1 MQEPAKRIAI
11 IGGGPSGLFLYK
23 QLSATA
29 TANSTI
35 DIYEAKN
42 RLGQGMPYS
51 CEGANREHV
60 TNVSGNEIPQLVT
73 PLVEWLQ
80 TLPSSTLLQYNLDKK
95 NLTDY
100 KVVPRLLF
108 GEYLHAQFLLLKE
121 QAEAKGIITNI
132 YLECRVTD
140 LVDLP
145 AEGKVAVKV
154 NDEVA
159 GIYDHAGICTGHNWP
174 ITFEGKVKGYF
185 DSPYPPSK
193 LLSQFN
199 HPVALRGSSLTAID
213 AIRTLAR
220 MHGHFVEEAPHRL
233 SFRPAEEAKDFKIV
247 MHSKQG
253 LLPGI
258 RFHLEDPHLS
268 KEELLSKEDIAQHIK
283 ENDGFLSLDFIF
295 EKDFKDAFKEKQP
308 FLHALIKDM
317 RMETFID
324 AMMGLREA
332 ADPFELFRA
341 EYEEAAQSIRRKES
355 VYWKEMLAVLSF
367 AMNYPAKYF
376 SAEDM
381 LRLQKKLMPLISLV
395 IAFVPQG
402 SCEELM
408 ALHAAGRLELI
419 AVGDDSHIETVPTG
433 GIVYHY
439 SDEAGETKATAY
451 KTFVDCIGQ
460 RHLSID
466 DFPFKSLVKDGIVT
480 AATLPFRSAEAGREK
495 QKENNENIKEEADGT
510 YYLKVPGI
518 AITDSFRVV
527 SSNGKSNP
535 RIYVMAVPY
544 IGGYNPDYSGLD
556 FCEEASG
563 LIAKDILQE
572 KTEKQYSIT

>member
-1 MQEPAKRIAI
+1 MPEAAKRIAI

-23 QLSATA
+23 QLTTAA
-29 TANSTI
+29 TANTSI
-35 DIYEAKN
+35 DIYDAKK
-42 RLGQGMPYS
+42 RPGQGMPYS
-51 CEGANREHV
+51 SEGANREHV

-73 PLVEWLQ
+73 PLLDWIRS
-80 TLPSSTLLQYNLDKK
+80 LPASTLLQYNLDKES
-95 NLTDY
+95 LTDY
-100 KVVPRLLF
+100 KVLPRLLF
-108 GEYLHAQFLLLKE
+108 GDYLHAQFRLLKE
-121 QAEAKGIITNI
+121 QAEAKGISTNI

-140 LVDLP
+140 IIDLP
-145 AEGKVAVKV
+145 AENKVAVKV
-154 NDEVA
+154 KDEIT
-159 GIYDHAGICTGHNWP
+159 GTYDHVGICTGHTWP
-174 ITFEGKVKGYF
+174 LTHEGKVKGYF

-193 LLSQFN
+193 LLSTFN

-233 SFRPAEEAKDFKIV
+233 SFRPAEQAENFKIV

-268 KEELLSKEDIAQHIK
+268 KEELLSNEDIAQHIK

-295 EKDFKDAFKEKQP
+295 EKDFKDALKEKQP
-308 FLHALIKDM
+308 LQYALVKDM
-317 RMETFID
+317 SMETFID
-324 AMMGLREA
+324 AMMGSREA
-332 ADPFELFRA
+332 ADPFALFRA

-381 LRLQKKLMPLISLV
+381 LRLQEKLMPLISLV
-395 IAFVPQG
+395 IAFVPQS

-408 ALHAAGRLELI
+408 AMHAAGRLELV
-419 AVGDDSHIETVPTG
+419 AVGDDSRIEAVPTG

-439 SDEAGETKATAY
+439 SNEAGETKATAY
-451 KTFVDCIGQ
+451 ETFIDCIGQ

-466 DFPFKSLVKDGIVT
+466 EFPFKSLVKDGVVT
-480 AATLPFRSAEAGREK
+480 AATLPFRSARAGREK
-495 QKENNENIKEEADGT
+495 QEQDNENIKQEDDGR

-518 AITDSFRVV
+518 AITDNFRAANI
-527 SSNGKSNP
+527 NGESNP
-535 RIYVMAVPY
+535 RIYLMAVPY

-556 FCEEASG
+556 FFEEASSR
-563 LIAKDILQE
+563 IAADIFQKDE
-572 KTEKQYSIT
+572 K